1 MILLAFLQQ
10 ALQSRLILSTMQQVY
25 NHTSKEEAYLIFI
38 QFEKEKKTQ
47 TRILL
52 KTLFAIYLC
61 RYVVAKRHG
70 TKSMMGRSDGAE
82 HPEKTRNVCF

>member
-1 MILLAFLQQ
+1 
-10 ALQSRLILSTMQQVY
+10 MQQVY
-25 NHTSKEEAYLIFI
+25 NHTSKEEACLIFN
-38 QFEKEKKTQ
+38 QYEKEKKTQ

-70 TKSMMGRSDGAE
+70 TKSMMG
-82 HPEKTRNVCF
+82 